1 MWHVLLFRKC
11 SFIAV
16 DVSFR
21 SKTAK
26 LNSNIQWILTAC
38 SRTRRRLIR
47 IIWVLCL
54 HLFPECVCLCCNCLW
69 FLFAGH
75 TNVFGELSAETDVS
89 VDATVRKWL
98 WADISGRGKNSLNP
112 GVLSEP
118 IRRLLENHVSPW
130 LVSTL
135 NISFYI
141 KSRSAMFNAKS
152 QWDFNYS
159 APLNTDG
166 TKVLPFF

>member
-1 MWHVLLFRKC
+1 MWHVLCINKRLRQKMVTCVGRTWSTVGDGVVQEMQFHRGGCK
-11 SFIAV
+11 FQKQ
-16 DVSFR
+16 D
-21 SKTAK
+21 SKTK
-26 LNSNIQWILTAC
+26 LKHSVNPELCYLLEFKDAVVTLSWYQW
-38 SRTRRRLIR
+38 
-47 IIWVLCL
+47 
-54 HLFPECVCLCCNCLW
+54 
-69 FLFAGH
+69 
-75 TNVFGELSAETDVS
+75 
-89 VDATVRKWL
+89 
-98 WADISGRGKNSLNP
+98 SGGKNSLNP

-141 KSRSAMFNAKS
+141 KSHSAMFNAKS